1 MRVISSQLVTKKL
14 INLEG
19 YSTDE
24 SGHAAP

>member
-1 MRVISSQLVTKKL
+1 MRVISSQKLTKKL

-19 YSTDE
+19 HSTDE